1 MPERKGQS
9 REPERREEPS
19 LRSLRAAARACR
31 ACDLWQSA
39 TQTVF
44 GDGPAHAAVMLV
56 GEQPGDQEDKCGVPF
71 VGPAGEV
78 LDRAL
83 ADAGVPRE
91 NVYLT
96 NVVKHFKFQQRG
108 KRRLHQRANAE
119 EQAAC
124 RQWLDAELARVKPR
138 AVVCLGAVAAHALL
152 GESFR
157 LLEQRGRWQQTAA
170 GMRALATVHP
180 SYLLRLRDADREP
193 AYRAFVRDLRL
204 VADLAGNAN
213 SDLN

>member
-1 MPERKGQS
+1 MSASKNPSGESG
-9 REPERREEPS
+9 ERRAG
-19 LRSLRAAARACR
+19 LRSLRAAARDCR
-31 ACDLWQSA
+31 ACDLWRSA

-44 GDGPAHAAVMLV
+44 GEGPAHAAVMLV
-56 GEQPGDQEDKCGVPF
+56 GEQPGDQEDKRGLPF

-83 ADAGVPRE
+83 ADAGVQRE

-124 RQWLDAELARVKPR
+124 RQWLDAELARVRPQ
-138 AVVCLGAVAAHALL
+138 AIVCLGAVAAHALL
-152 GESFR
+152 GASFR
-157 LLEQRGRWQQTAA
+157 LLEQRGRWQKMAQGT
-170 GMRALATVHP
+170 RAFATVHP

-193 AYRAFVRDLRL
+193 AYQDFVRDLRL
-204 VADLAGNAN
+204 IADLAGKTD
-213 SDLN
+213 SDSN

>member
-1 MPERKGQS
+1 MPERKGQ

-71 VGPAGEV
+71 VGPAGAV

-152 GESFR
+152 GDSFR

-204 VADLAGNAN
+204 VADLAGDAN
-213 SDLN
+213 SASG